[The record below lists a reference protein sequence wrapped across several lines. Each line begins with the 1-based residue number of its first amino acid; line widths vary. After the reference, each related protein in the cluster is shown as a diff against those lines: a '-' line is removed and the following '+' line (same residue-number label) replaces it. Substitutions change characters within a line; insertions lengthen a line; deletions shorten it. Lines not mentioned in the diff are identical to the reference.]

1 MLYSNL
7 EVAKAEQLL
16 KSLLSRKPKIEALL
30 NQCIVPTEKEKGNT
44 VCVDDEKIVL
54 PSVAAIDSESS
65 NKATEIGEAF
75 QIAGDPLLCVN
86 LRENTTRKLPN
97 VNHVQLGTN
106 CNIEDI
112 FDLLFP
118 ARNESQAPNSTVS
131 EVMTNPDATSSS
143 DCSDQPKI
151 LTVPCSEVSPP
162 SEQNLQQVNW
172 DLFQEVSDFLKL
184 IGSENNGT
192 TSTVAQ
198 KVKVILVLFNYN
210 LELVKVSA
218 R

>member
-1 MLYSNL
+1 MSYRKQHLYLHN
-7 EVAKAEQLL
+7 V
-16 KSLLSRKPKIEALL
+16 R
-30 NQCIVPTEKEKGNT
+30 G
-44 VCVDDEKIVL
+44 
-54 PSVAAIDSESS
+54 
-65 NKATEIGEAF
+65 KATEIGEAF

-97 VNHVQLGTN
+97 VIHVQLGTN

-172 DLFQEVSDFLKL
+172 ALFHEVSDFFKH
-184 IGSENNGT
+184 IASENDGT
-192 TSTVAQ
+192 TSTFVQ
-198 KVKVILVLFNYN
+198 KMKEEINMHIKFLTAAITPP
-210 LELVKVSA
+210 ELKKPDTGEDMAEEVQSMLQELQQLHSFLDMSWEKTA
-218 R
+218 I